1 MWGGGPQIP
10 DAAYSAGYDLTMERA
25 NAAAIEA
32 IALLGQDSERLFGAN
47 DGRHLYSLIVVIATA
62 KAGLS
67 TKGGG
72 E

>member
-1 MWGGGPQIP
+1 MRGGGPQIP
-10 DAAYSAGYDLTMERA
+10 DAANSARWDLTIKSRLSPCLRK
-25 NAAAIEA
+25 IR
-32 IALLGQDSERLFGAN
+32 DRLFGAN
-47 DGRHLYSLIVVIATA
+47 DEHNRYRGDEAIATA